1 MQTWEN
7 GENPNFGPNL
17 VPPKIFF
24 VSLTYTS
31 ETLFQAIILN
41 NLKENYW
48 TKLEKITKNLILGP
62 NLTRLV

>member
-41 NLKENYW
+41 NLMEN
-48 TKLEKITKNLILGP
+48 
-62 NLTRLV
+62 